1 MIDDI
6 DRCQIIK
13 AAVQDLPPNI
23 SQDTLVAVS
32 LKHRQT
38 LNHIDNLSKKGKNSS
53 PVVQSSIP
61 VQYSSP
67 VNSDSLD
74 ILFAGIKKSLYMA
87 SSLVVEG
94 SSSLEI
100 STRLTK
106 M

>member
-1 MIDDI
+1 MQKVMCKPLTVL
-6 DRCQIIK
+6 RSE
-13 AAVQDLPPNI
+13 N
-23 SQDTLVAVS
+23 
-32 LKHRQT
+32 
-38 LNHIDNLSKKGKNSS
+38 NF
-53 PVVQSSIP
+53 
-61 VQYSSP
+61 
-67 VNSDSLD
+67 D